1 MKAYLYFLLF
11 TSLIFFIFL
20 FIELISS
27 TIKNKI
33 LGYKRKEEG
42 LEPYESGM
50 LYRDTPYKRY
60 GVRVFPFLLLFLL
73 FDVEVCI
80 LFPWAIEAK
89 KFGIYAIIEASIFI
103 LILFLGYIF
112 VLKMGGLDLNRR

>member
-11 TSLIFFIFL
+11 TSLVFFIFL
-20 FIELISS
+20 IVEFISS
-27 TIKNKI
+27 TIKNRI
-33 LGYKRKEEG
+33 LGYKASDEE

-50 LYRDTPYKRY
+50 LYKDTPYKRY
-60 GVRVFPFLLLFLL
+60 GIRVFPFLLLFLL
-73 FDVEVCI
+73 FDIEAVI

-89 KFGIYAIIEASIFI
+89 KFGIYAIIEAAIFI

-112 VLKMGGLDLNRR
+112 ILKNRGLDLK